1 MLEGEFQEG
10 PKPKTPTAVITL
22 KSDELNYERRK
33 VSLKATPLR
42 LPTNVNSVQ

>member
-10 PKPKTPTAVITL
+10 PKPKTPTAVTAL
-22 KSDELNYERRK
+22 KSDELNYERK
-33 VSLKATPLR
+33 VSFKVTPLR